1 MTPARG
7 GTNKARPWRS
17 VAALLLVGALVAL
30 SACTGFFRTDVPI
43 PTLLV
48 SPAVQRAGGWE
59 IQISVANMPDGG
71 VAGIAIQDSGLT
83 TTDIDVGT
91 LWARGLND
99 FLVWYYDFRPPY
111 PQGALCA
118 TNASRGVESDAI
130 LFLRFEATG
139 PAPSIAID
147 PAQVELGSDANAPIA
162 PFDIAYGVTYHI
174 KEAGAR

>member
-1 MTPARG
+1 MRLDRG
-7 GTNKARPWRS
+7 ATTKAWSRWR
-17 VAALLLVGALVAL
+17 VAALLAASSLVAL
-30 SACTGFFRTDVPI
+30 SACTGLFRTDVPI

-71 VAGIAIQDSGLT
+71 VAGIAIKDNAFT
-83 TTDIDVGT
+83 TTDIDVDT

-99 FLVWYYDFRPPY
+99 FQMWYYDFWPPY

-118 TNASRGVESDAI
+118 TNAFRGVESGGI
-130 LFLRFEATG
+130 LVLRFEATG

-147 PAQVELGSDANAPIA
+147 PAQVELGSDANTPIG
-162 PFDIAYGVTYHI
+162 PFVIAYGVTYHI